1 MKNLKRQFYSKNCN
15 FVQQVIF
22 AFSFICYLLVIV
34 SCNESDNRM
43 ETEPPFF
50 SEEDVRH
57 EEKLNFYLYNDYTCH
72 IHSVSITESSVRV
85 TGEYTGEGNFFLGEI
100 TPSMDVAELKNSP
113 YKVKLVNS
121 LFQIELER
129 FVEREGF
136 LYDRL
141 KYMTKFQIY

>member
-1 MKNLKRQFYSKNCN
+1 M
-15 FVQQVIF
+15 QQVIF

-85 TGEYTGEGNFFLGEI
+85 KVNIRAKAIFF
-100 TPSMDVAELKNSP
+100 
-113 YKVKLVNS
+113 
-121 LFQIELER
+121 
-129 FVEREGF
+129 
-136 LYDRL
+136 
-141 KYMTKFQIY
+141 

>member
-1 MKNLKRQFYSKNCN
+1 M
-15 FVQQVIF
+15 QQVIF

-100 TPSMDVAELKNSP
+100 TPSMDVAELKN
-113 YKVKLVNS
+113 LNS
-121 LFQIELER
+121 ATL
-129 FVEREGF
+129 
-136 LYDRL
+136 
-141 KYMTKFQIY
+141 

>member
-34 SCNESDNRM
+34 SCNESDNRV

-57 EEKLNFYLYNDYTCH
+57 EEYLLLVDYQC
-72 IHSVSITESSVRV
+72 
-85 TGEYTGEGNFFLGEI
+85 YTL
-100 TPSMDVAELKNSP
+100 
-113 YKVKLVNS
+113 
-121 LFQIELER
+121 
-129 FVEREGF
+129 
-136 LYDRL
+136 
-141 KYMTKFQIY
+141 